1 MIFVAGLS
9 KSGKTHT
16 LKAAIDGDADDVQHV
31 IASDLL
37 KSSGMT
43 LHPKGIN
50 QVEENQKILL
60 DRLLSIQVH
69 PNTRIIIDGH
79 FIIENGSDVVDI
91 PEWFFDRLRPSS
103 IIVVDDPSEA
113 FILRR
118 RHTRFV
124 SSSDTVVELRL
135 RELNR
140 GSHIARRLGVP
151 FARVKSGDTA
161 AMRSA
166 IASVR

>member
-16 LKAAIDGDADDVQHV
+16 LKAAIDGDADVQHV

-43 LHPKGIN
+43 LHPTGIN
-50 QVEENQKILL
+50 QIEENQKVLL
-60 DRLLSIQVH
+60 DRLLCIQVH
-69 PNTRIIIDGH
+69 PNIRLIIDGH
-79 FIIENGSDVVDI
+79 FIIENGSDVVDV
-91 PEWFFDRLRPSS
+91 PEWFFDRLLPSS
-103 IIVVDDPSEA
+103 IIVVDDPSDA

-118 RHTRFV
+118 RDTRFV
-124 SSSDTVVELRL
+124 SSSDALVELRL
-135 RELNR
+135 REFDR
-140 GSHIARRLGVP
+140 ASHIAHRLGVP
-151 FARVKSGDTA
+151 LTRVNSGDTA

-166 IASVR
+166 IASAR